1 MYVDSEIGLRVMT
14 LRISSIIL
22 CFVWAASARA
32 EGARCADGALTLD
45 RAAAKTAI
53 PGSNRVL
60 AVIECAASDAAEN
73 ESVLALF
80 AGETTPVCH
89 APLNLTD
96 DSGNFFLGKI
106 KSMES
111 RPLADG
117 SHVAAISLGGGEANL
132 FWTSQAFIR
141 IDDKCGVTQLA
152 KFYSRMHYDEDD
164 GSKCEGAKHTYK
176 FLDGAKI
183 ELRREN
189 VHCTPTK
196 EVVTVETKTFD
207 LDAMLREP
215 SRRVIEP

>member
-1 MYVDSEIGLRVMT
+1 M
-14 LRISSIIL
+14 ISRFSLIVL
-22 CFVWAASARA
+22 CLAWAASAHA
-32 EGARCADGALTLD
+32 EGSRCADGALTLD
-45 RAAAKTAI
+45 RAVAQTTI

-60 AVIECAASDAAEN
+60 AVIECAASDGAEK
-73 ESVLALF
+73 EWALAQF
-80 AGETTPVCH
+80 AGDESPACH
-89 APLNLTD
+89 APVQLMDAT
-96 DSGNFFLGKI
+96 GTYFLGKI

-152 KFYSRMHYDEDD
+152 TLYSRMHYDEDD
-164 GSKCEGAKHTYK
+164 SSKCEGAKHTYK

-189 VHCTPTK
+189 IHCTPTD

-207 LDAMLREP
+207 LDAMLRDTKLRIVEP
-215 SRRVIEP
+215 